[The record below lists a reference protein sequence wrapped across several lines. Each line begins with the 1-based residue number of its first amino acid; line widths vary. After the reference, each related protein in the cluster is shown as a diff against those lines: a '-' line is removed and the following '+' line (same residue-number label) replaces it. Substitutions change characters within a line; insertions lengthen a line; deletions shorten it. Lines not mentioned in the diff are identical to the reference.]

1 MWGRDRVTLRMH
13 KARAKLLATA
23 TYHHQVMEERPGS
36 ASVWSK
42 VTFIHTRSIWLIL
55 QMGV

>member
-1 MWGRDRVTLRMH
+1 MTLRMH

-23 TYHHQVMEERPGS
+23 TYHHQVMEERPES
-36 ASVWSK
+36 APFWFE
-42 VTFIHTRSIWLIL
+42 VTFIHTRSVWLIL